1 MKKLLLL
8 LIIPLL
14 FFLNGCSNNSQK
26 TISKSELENYAY
38 NNQIEKIDFVH
49 ETGNA
54 EIYMSS
60 DYLIQNPNLQIS
72 KTGPHYQFNT
82 IDSKVL
88 NEILTKYQISY
99 NVISRPDYIGPA
111 LSWIVPIFILL
122 ILISSFVLNI
132 IICFKF
138 IGAGKDL
145 KSKKL
150 TSAGQI
156 QLIILCMQIVLFLF
170 FIIGMFYLYN

>member
-26 TISKSELENYAY
+26 TIGKSELKNFAY
-38 NNQIEKIDFVH
+38 KNQIERIEIVR
-49 ETGNA
+49 ETNTA
-54 EIYMSS
+54 EIYMTL
-60 DYLIQNPNLQIS
+60 DYVNQHPELS
-72 KTGPHYQFNT
+72 RSGPHYEYSIFN
-82 IDSKVL
+82 SESFEEL
-88 NEILTKYQISY
+88 LTEKYINY
-99 NVISRPDYIGPA
+99 KAISRPDYIAPV
-111 LSWIVPIFILL
+111 LSWVVPILIIL
-122 ILISSFVLNI
+122 ILIISFILNI

-138 IGAGKDL
+138 IGAGKEL

-150 TSAGQI
+150 TSAGKI
-156 QLIILCMQIVLFLF
+156 QLIILCMQTVLFLF